1 MDLQD
6 LRKQIDEIDSSL
18 VELYEKRMEVSSA
31 IADYKI
37 ENGKKVYD
45 RERELEKIKTV
56 KSLAHSEF
64 NKIGIEELFS
74 QIMSMSRKLQ
84 YQKLSEKGASLRL
97 PFIQIDSLSDSARR
111 VCYQGAEGAYSEEA
125 TIRFFGEGVNSFH
138 VDTFRDAF
146 GALEDG
152 SADYAVLPIENS
164 TAGIVSEVYDLLTEY
179 ENYIVG
185 EQIIDIRHCLLG
197 VPGAKLED
205 IQTVYSHPQSL
216 MQSSRFLAEHSD
228 IKQISMK
235 NNAFAARKV
244 AEDKDKTQA
253 AIASKRA
260 GEIYGLEIIK
270 EAINQAESNSTRF
283 IVVTNQKV
291 FLKGA
296 GKISL
301 CLEIPHE
308 AGSLYHIMSHFIYN
322 GLNMT
327 KIESRPIEDR
337 NWEYRFF
344 IDFDGNLEDSSVKNA
359 LRGLREEAK
368 MMKILGNY

>member
-1 MDLQD
+1 MDLKD

-37 ENGKKVYD
+37 ANGKKVYD
-45 RERELEKIKTV
+45 REREIEKIKTV
-56 KSLAHSEF
+56 KGLAHSDF
-64 NKIGIEELFS
+64 NRIGVEELFS

-84 YQKLSEKGASLRL
+84 YQKLSEQGASLRL
-97 PFIQIDSLSDSARR
+97 PFIQIDSLTDSAKR

-125 TIRFFGEGVNSFH
+125 TIRFFGRDANSFH

-185 EQIIDIRHCLLG
+185 EQIIDIKHCLLG

-205 IQTVYSHPQSL
+205 ITTVYSHPQSL
-216 MQSSRFLAEHSD
+216 MQSARFLTEHAD

-253 AIASKRA
+253 AIASRRA
-260 GEIYGLEIIK
+260 GEVYGLEIIK

-344 IDFDGNLEDSSVKNA
+344 IDFDGNLEDSAVKNA

>member
-1 MDLQD
+1 MDLKE
-6 LRKQIDEIDSSL
+6 LRQEIDRIDASL
-18 VELYEKRMEVSSA
+18 VELYEERMEVSSQ

-37 ENGKKVYD
+37 ANGKKVYD
-45 RERELEKIKTV
+45 REREIEKIQAV
-56 KSLAHSEF
+56 KSLAHSDF
-64 NKIGIEELFS
+64 NKVGVEELFS
-74 QIMSMSRKLQ
+74 QIMTMSRKLQ
-84 YQKLSEKGASLRL
+84 YQKLSAEGASLRL
-97 PFIQIDSLSDSARR
+97 PFIQIESLNTSSSR

-125 TIRFFGEGVNSFH
+125 TVRFFGEDVHSFH

-185 EQIIDIRHCLLG
+185 EQIIDIKHCLLG
-197 VPGAKLED
+197 VPGAQLSD
-205 IQTVYSHPQSL
+205 ITSVYSHPQSL

-228 IKQISMK
+228 IRQISMK

-244 AEDKDKTQA
+244 AEDKDKSQA
-253 AIASKRA
+253 AIASRRA
-260 GEIYGLEIIK
+260 ADIYGLEIIK
-270 EAINQAESNSTRF
+270 EEINQADSNSTRF

-291 FLKGA
+291 YLKGA
-296 GKISL
+296 RKISL

-344 IDFDGNLEDSSVKNA
+344 IDFDGNLEESSVKSA